1 MNETQRKNLAKMG
14 GREVSLTEFLDLKPG
29 EEALIDIKS
38 DLSDAV
44 RELRER
50 NSVTQAELAARLQSS
65 QPRVAHLE
73 RGVGSIDLFLRAL
86 ILMGAT
92 PVQIGAIMS
101 GQGIQIAKP
110 RTARATKASP
120 KRAPGKVLQ
129 TA

>member
-1 MNETQRKNLAKMG
+1 MNEIQRKNLAKMK

-44 RELRER
+44 RQLREQ

-86 ILMGAT
+86 ILLGAT
-92 PVQIGAIMS
+92 PVQIGAIMG
-101 GQGIQIAKP
+101 GQGVCPSKS
-110 RTARATKASP
+110 RNVRATKAATS
-120 KRAPGKVLQ
+120 APNKVLQ
-129 TA
+129 TV